1 MDFIDH
7 FNGRFFVGVSAFVR
21 VQLRDGAFHEDCGYG
36 TSEGNEF
43 MHFGLLQILL
53 NGSKLY
59 FSGLIW
65 TRPKL
70 FERVQN
76 NLARPKLF

>member
-36 TSEGNEF
+36 TSEGIVF
-43 MHFGLLQILL
+43 CCHKGTRRRQDRALVQL
-53 NGSKLY
+53 NTYSVII
-59 FSGLIW
+59 FIDAMI
-65 TRPKL
+65 
-70 FERVQN
+70 EH
-76 NLARPKLF
+76 

>member
-36 TSEGNEF
+36 TSEGKEF
-43 MHFGLLQILL
+43 M
-53 NGSKLY
+53 
-59 FSGLIW
+59 
-65 TRPKL
+65 P
-70 FERVQN
+70 
-76 NLARPKLF
+76 

>member
-36 TSEGNEF
+36 TSEGKVTKDKVN
-43 MHFGLLQILL
+43 L
-53 NGSKLY
+53 KLV
-59 FSGLIW
+59 S
-65 TRPKL
+65 
-70 FERVQN
+70 
-76 NLARPKLF
+76 

>member
-1 MDFIDH
+1 MYNFKFCFSELSELSEFSFFLIFRSHSVTNSTVDFIDH

-43 MHFGLLQILL
+43 M
-53 NGSKLY
+53 S
-59 FSGLIW
+59 
-65 TRPKL
+65 
-70 FERVQN
+70 
-76 NLARPKLF
+76 

>member
-43 MHFGLLQILL
+43 M
-53 NGSKLY
+53 
-59 FSGLIW
+59 
-65 TRPKL
+65 P
-70 FERVQN
+70 
-76 NLARPKLF
+76 

>member
-36 TSEGNEF
+36 TSEGIVFCCHKGAFKATSTRRVGGSVKCRLGDYDAF
-43 MHFGLLQILL
+43 MG
-53 NGSKLY
+53 
-59 FSGLIW
+59 
-65 TRPKL
+65 
-70 FERVQN
+70 
-76 NLARPKLF
+76 

>member
-1 MDFIDH
+1 MILDRP
-7 FNGRFFVGVSAFVR
+7 N
-21 VQLRDGAFHEDCGYG
+21 
-36 TSEGNEF
+36 
-43 MHFGLLQILL
+43 HFGLVQILL

-70 FERVQN
+70 FEQDQN
-76 NLARPKLF
+76 DFDPSKIIWPIRNYFEPIKGKGMKEHVRAPHIRIFQQLVH

>member
-1 MDFIDH
+1 MCTTLNFAFLNFLFFRSHSVTNSTVDFIDH

-43 MHFGLLQILL
+43 M
-53 NGSKLY
+53 
-59 FSGLIW
+59 
-65 TRPKL
+65 P
-70 FERVQN
+70 
-76 NLARPKLF
+76 

>member
-1 MDFIDH
+1 MCTILNFAFLNFLNFLNFLHFLFLIFRSHSVTNSTVDFIDH

-43 MHFGLLQILL
+43 M
-53 NGSKLY
+53 S
-59 FSGLIW
+59 
-65 TRPKL
+65 
-70 FERVQN
+70 
-76 NLARPKLF
+76 